1 VRNFGE
7 SLEESKLK
15 NEFQKIGNKINPNA
29 KEKVEDEDDTK
40 FKNPHEVPIGMLVP
54 ASRNVYKIIKRTAEF
69 CKKGGPKSIQ
79 KLKTNQQGNP
89 SFSFLNKS
97 DLLYP
102 YFKFLSQSSAQQQ
115 QKIFLKRMEEEKTR
129 TEIDREK
136 ARFLQEIKQKEAEDT
151 PPIPPKTMCLTIEK
165 VATAIIE
172 FGRAF
177 EDKLKNEKETKED
190 PLFCFLQSGNVFQ
203 PYYEQRLKVKS
214 QILELPLE
222 LWKIAQPLKSFNFL
236 GGHCNKNVGNP

>member
-136 ARFLQEIKQKEAEDT
+136 AGFCRKLSKKRQRTHPPYHQKQ
-151 PPIPPKTMCLTIEK
+151 C
-165 VATAIIE
+165 V
-172 FGRAF
+172 
-177 EDKLKNEKETKED
+177 
-190 PLFCFLQSGNVFQ
+190 
-203 PYYEQRLKVKS
+203 
-214 QILELPLE
+214 
-222 LWKIAQPLKSFNFL
+222 
-236 GGHCNKNVGNP
+236 